1 MMFSEQ
7 SALPRIVCLTR
18 AKGGHGM
25 SKFNNR
31 PTGMTT
37 NSEGLS
43 AYAME
48 DKSKLVTQVLTS
60 FFNEQ
65 KF

>member
-1 MMFSEQ
+1 
-7 SALPRIVCLTR
+7 
-18 AKGGHGM
+18 M